1 MSQILENIELTDI
14 KKVTN
19 SSSQLITAGLI
30 PLEHYQKSSRIK
42 DFTNQ
47 SDNNI
52 ISDSLEKNCEP
63 CLNIYNY
70 SKSQNTE
77 IKNSCD
83 QNSPIKIIEESENQS
98 EMQEIMQKCLENNNS
113 QKEKYIEE
121 KLLKK
126 CSNNIKPEVYKE
138 EYFKVYNKI
147 RSEISEKI
155 MSFLKGKKEKEIE
168 IKRKKLEYYS
178 KKKLEDFQNTL
189 YKNLKDE
196 YELQKIEILNE
207 KCKEFDENAKEEF
220 LGNKDKIK
228 RELYNKY
235 DSMLNELIVD
245 LEEAKANLLNQKENE
260 RKRLQ
265 QLSKIQGNVMAIEN
279 NEREKNKQII
289 TMIKNYTNFKR
300 DNRRLDVYPNVK
312 NKNKFSTKKSK
323 SSSNL
328 KKKNKVNNINKLDVD
343 RNNNI
348 NNDNKLGEFNFS
360 RRATDIY
367 KKENINFNSNNQ
379 AAINIKELNN
389 KIKNKAF
396 LINNNNYY
404 SNNPEIHKKFPS
416 KKYGF

>member
-1 MSQILENIELTDI
+1 MRIE
-14 KKVTN
+14 
-19 SSSQLITAGLI
+19 
-30 PLEHYQKSSRIK
+30 QKI
-42 DFTNQ
+42 
-47 SDNNI
+47 
-52 ISDSLEKNCEP
+52 
-63 CLNIYNY
+63 
-70 SKSQNTE
+70 
-77 IKNSCD
+77 
-83 QNSPIKIIEESENQS
+83 
-98 EMQEIMQKCLENNNS
+98 
-113 QKEKYIEE
+113 
-121 KLLKK
+121 
-126 CSNNIKPEVYKE
+126 
-138 EYFKVYNKI
+138 
-147 RSEISEKI
+147 
-155 MSFLKGKKEKEIE
+155 
-168 IKRKKLEYYS
+168 S

-235 DSMLNELIVD
+235 DSMLNELIID

-348 NNDNKLGEFNFS
+348 NNDNKLGEN
-360 RRATDIY
+360 
-367 KKENINFNSNNQ
+367 ENEKSN
-379 AAINIKELNN
+379 
-389 KIKNKAF
+389 
-396 LINNNNYY
+396 
-404 SNNPEIHKKFPS
+404 
-416 KKYGF
+416 